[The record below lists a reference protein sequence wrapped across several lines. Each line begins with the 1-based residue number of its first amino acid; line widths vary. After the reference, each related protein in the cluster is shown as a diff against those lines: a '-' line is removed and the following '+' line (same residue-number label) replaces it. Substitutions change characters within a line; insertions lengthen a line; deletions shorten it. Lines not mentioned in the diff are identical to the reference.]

1 MTQSRVI
8 SGADDQAARPNTSP
22 AIGWSFLV
30 CADSLERQAT
40 CFFVLRGEL
49 FPDTGA
55 KPGIRE
61 CRPMAGRQLPK
72 LDMRVQIPS
81 FAPGALS
88 ATGNFASCFQK
99 QGAMFCPRWVE
110 VRPPRAYMR
119 MSSSGKTLAFQA
131 KNAGSIPAI
140 RSKTKT
146 EVTRWLLEKLTRSL

>member
-1 MTQSRVI
+1 MTQTRLI
-8 SGADDQAARPNTSP
+8 SGADDQAARPSASP
-22 AIGWSFLV
+22 NIGWSFLV

-81 FAPGALS
+81 FAPGVLS
-88 ATGNFASCFQK
+88 AILAFRSRKRLDGLNRK
-99 QGAMFCPRWVE
+99 RGAMFCPRWVE

-119 MSSSGKTLAFQA
+119 MSSSGKTLVFQA

-140 RSKTKT
+140 RSIRCGIAK
-146 EVTRWLLEKLTRSL
+146 W